1 MSKFASKQ
9 FWLDTLD
16 RSIATFAQA
25 ALGAMGA
32 GTVGLIAVN
41 WGAVLSVAGFAA
53 LVSVLTS
60 VAFRVPTL
68 EPRENGLGG
77 KAPLL

>member
-1 MSKFASKQ
+1 MSKFADPR
-9 FWLDTLD
+9 FWVDTID
-16 RSIATFAQA
+16 RAIATFAQA

-32 GTVGLIAVN
+32 GTVGLIAVE

-60 VAFRVPTL
+60 IALRA
-68 EPRENGLGG
+68 PRGDTEQNRIDGRY
-77 KAPLL
+77 PII

>member
-1 MSKFASKQ
+1 MSKFADPR
-9 FWLDTLD
+9 FWVDTID

-32 GTVGLIAVN
+32 GTVGLIAVE

-60 VAFRVPTL
+60 IGFRVPQGHTEQNRIDGRSPSL
-68 EPRENGLGG
+68 
-77 KAPLL
+77 